1 MRPDPPNSSAEMV
14 EQVRRRI
21 SGIDGMTVDHKP
33 EEMTISGALFT
44 RLDNTGAGLFRAMP
58 VAESR
63 CHFLSFNLTTVDRD
77 GRASLAQSLMIFSLG
92 ERTDRAR
99 SMPSCLKYSATP
111 EHNRPR
117 RAKVY
122 PGSGAHHH
130 RGRRTG

>member
-1 MRPDPPNSSAEMV
+1 MV

-21 SGIDGMTVDHKP
+21 SGIDGMTVDYKP

-77 GRASLAQSLMIFSLG
+77 GRASLAQSLNDLFPG
-92 ERTDRAR
+92 RTNR
-99 SMPSCLKYSATP
+99 S
-111 EHNRPR
+111 RPLD
-117 RAKVY
+117 AEL
-122 PGSGAHHH
+122 PQI
-130 RGRRTG
+130 